1 MTTFTIEVVTTIDVS
16 AENAEEAEN
25 IGYDWN
31 PRHPQD
37 PGGMYPQQ
45 TVSADLVRVL
55 DESEFIN
62 RAIERAIKE
71 TNDE

>member
-55 DESEFIN
+55 DEL
-62 RAIERAIKE
+62 RTLK
-71 TNDE
+71 